1 MKLLVVGTLMDGF
14 RVGDCLHAGGMAHIY
29 QVSYADNAQRAPFPM
44 VMKVPRM
51 TAGDGAENIVGFEVE
66 LQILSVLSGPHVPR
80 FVAAGDL
87 EKVPYLV
94 MEQVIGRTLQQV
106 LDEGTEPLTAGEI
119 ARIGVAMAQAVH
131 SLHLQ
136 DVCHLDLKPAN
147 VILRPDGSAVL
158 LDFGLPPNPH
168 DMSEG
173 IATLR
178 EIESVIMTAKVI
190 VLTGQDQQAAA
201 LAAIREGAFDF
212 LSKPVA
218 YDAIL
223 HAIQRAAL
231 FLQKEDELSREGI
244 TRIALNVQVGD
255 GMKAIRADAEERL
268 VRQILRETGFNV
280 LQSARRL
287 GVKREN
293 IYYFINKYGIE
304 RDA

>member
-1 MKLLVVGTLMDGF
+1 MSEPDSGAPAAGGAPVHILLVEDDRALRTMLRGLLEMDDF
-14 RVGDCLHAGGMAHIY
+14 V
-29 QVSYADNAQRAPFPM
+29 VSE
-44 VMKVPRM
+44 
-51 TAGDGAENIVGFEVE
+51 AE
-66 LQILSVLSGPHVPR
+66 H
-80 FVAAGDL
+80 
-87 EKVPYLV
+87 
-94 MEQVIGRTLQQV
+94 
-106 LDEGTEPLTAGEI
+106 
-119 ARIGVAMAQAVH
+119 RIGAMAMLEA
-131 SLHLQ
+131 
-136 DVCHLDLKPAN
+136 DPR
-147 VILRPDGSAVL
+147 IRIVL

-223 HAIQRAAL
+223 HAIERAAL

-293 IYYFINKYGIE
+293 VYYFINKYGIE